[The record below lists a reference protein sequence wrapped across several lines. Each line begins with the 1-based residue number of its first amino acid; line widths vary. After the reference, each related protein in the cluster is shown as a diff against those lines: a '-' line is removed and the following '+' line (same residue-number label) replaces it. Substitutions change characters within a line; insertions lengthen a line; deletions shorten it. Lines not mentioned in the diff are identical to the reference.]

1 MTNVQTFFGPMR
13 LPFVVLTPAC
23 AVLGITAAH
32 WHSGNLNLLYIL
44 LALLGALAAHISVN
58 ALNEYFD
65 FKSGLDFVTHKTP
78 FSGGSGVLP
87 ANPGKARVALGIG
100 LVAMGIVVLVGIFF
114 LQARGVAL
122 LPLGL
127 LGLLVVAT
135 YTVWLTRSPWLCLV
149 APGLGFGSF
158 MVMGT
163 FFVLA
168 GNYSWTAF
176 FASLPPFFLVNNLLL
191 LNQFPD
197 VEADRSVGR
206 RHLPI
211 VSGRRRA
218 ARVYSGFLL
227 AAYLSLAAG
236 VVLGYLPVLT
246 LLGLLTL
253 PLAAKAALNALQ
265 NADDLQKLMP
275 ALGLN
280 VLITIL
286 TPLLVATGFLLA

>member
-1 MTNVQTFFGPMR
+1 MTNAQTFFGPMR

-23 AVLGITAAH
+23 AALGIAAAQ
-32 WHSGNLNLLYIL
+32 WHSGNLSGLYIL

-65 FKSGLDFVTHKTP
+65 FKSGLDFITRKTP

-87 ANPGKARVALGIG
+87 ANPGKAGVALGIG
-100 LVAMGIVVLVGIFF
+100 LAAMLITALVGAFF
-114 LQARGVAL
+114 LSARGVAL

-127 LGLLVVAT
+127 LGLLLVAT
-135 YTVWLTRSPWLCLV
+135 YTVWVTRNPWLCLL
-149 APGLGFGSF
+149 APGLGFGSL

-176 FASLPPFFLVNNLLL
+176 FASLLPFFLVNNLLL

-197 VEADRSVGR
+197 MEADRSVGR
-206 RHLPI
+206 RNLPI
-211 VSGRRRA
+211 VSGRQRA
-218 ARVYSGFLL
+218 AWVYASFLL

-236 VVLGYLPVLT
+236 VALGYLPGLT
-246 LLGLLTL
+246 LLGLLTV
-253 PLAAKAALNALQ
+253 PLAAKAALNAVQ
-265 NADDLQKLMP
+265 NPDDLQKLMP
-275 ALGLN
+275 SLGLN
-280 VLITIL
+280 VLVTIL
-286 TPLLVATGFLLA
+286 TPLLVAAGFLFA